1 MMMTMSRKTFDRRAI
16 LKATGGAAPI
26 GLLAGCSGNGGD
38 NGGDGTETDDS
49 GGGDTTTTTTSGGSG
64 DSDAINIG
72 SVQPLSGGFTPW
84 GQAHSA
90 GLAFAVQEI
99 NADGGVLGGRNL
111 NIVEANSESDPAEA
125 SSIFERFAEQN
136 DIVAATGPVSS
147 DVGIRTSRTA
157 QELGIPMI
165 MHMAGSDETITPETL
180 HSFRLGLLPAATTM
194 QAQAQF
200 VDDAGYQSVGAI
212 VGDYAWGQSVKTGIE
227 ENFGIDVNVQ
237 VAPVGASDFSSY
249 IRRIP
254 QDVEMVVATGHPPGS
269 LTITQ
274 QLYELG
280 YEPEIIT
287 GPGLP
292 PAVIR
297 SALGENASR
306 GFTHLHMSDV
316 YTDEYAE
323 VAQRFGEEV
332 GSQFD
337 THTSYGYVTG
347 KMIAQAIEDAGE
359 ANPEAITEAIRA
371 IEFDTLFPEPIQ
383 YSEYGE
389 LKNQV
394 QLYSTF
400 SLDAPSYYPD
410 GNYSLQESFR
420 TDPLPALPPEA

>member
-16 LKATGGAAPI
+16 LKATGGAATI
-26 GLLAGCSGNGGD
+26 GLLAGCSSNGGD

>member
-16 LKATGGAAPI
+16 LKATGGAATI
-26 GLLAGCSGNGGD
+26 GLLAGCSSNGGD

-249 IRRIP
+249 IRRMP

>member
-1 MMMTMSRKTFDRRAI
+1 MTQKALDRRKL
-16 LKATGGAAPI
+16 LKATGAAATV
-26 GLLAGCSGNGGD
+26 GLLAGCSSGGNGDGGD
-38 NGGDGTETDDS
+38 SGGDSGGDGGDSGNEDTETS
-49 GGGDTTTTTTSGGSG
+49 GGGDSEG
-64 DSDAINIG
+64 DINIG
-72 SVQPLSGGFTPW
+72 SVQPLSGGFAPW

-90 GLAFAVQEI
+90 GLAFAIDEI
-99 NADGGVLGGRNL
+99 NADGGVLDGQNL

-157 QELGIPMI
+157 QELGIPMV
-165 MHMAGSDETITPETL
+165 MHMAGSDETITEETL

-200 VDDAGYQSVGAI
+200 VADAGYQNVAAI
-212 VGDYAWGQSVKTGIE
+212 VGDYAWGQSVRTAIQD
-227 ENFGIDVNVQ
+227 NFDVNVDIQ

-249 IRRIP
+249 IRQIS
-254 QDVEMVVATGHPPGS
+254 QDVEMVIATGHPPGS
-269 LTITQ
+269 LTIAQ

-280 YEPEIIT
+280 YEPDVIS

-292 PAVIR
+292 PAVIS
-297 SALGENASR
+297 SALGENVDR
-306 GFTHLHMSDV
+306 GFTHIHMSDV
-316 YTDEYAE
+316 YTEEYAE

-332 GSQFD
+332 GEQFD

-347 KMIAQAIEDAGE
+347 KMIAQAIENAGE
-359 ANPEAITEAIRA
+359 ADPEAITEAIRS

-394 QLYSTF
+394 QLYS
-400 SLDAPSYYPD
+400 SLTTEAPSYYSE
-410 GNYSLQESFR
+410 GSYSLQEEFR
-420 TDPLPALPPEA
+420 TEPLPALPPEE

>member
-1 MMMTMSRKTFDRRAI
+1 MMTMSRKTFDRRAV
-16 LKATGGAAPI
+16 LKATGGAATI
-26 GLLAGCSGNGGD
+26 GLLAGCSSNGGD
-38 NGGDGTETDDS
+38 NGGGGTETDDS
-49 GGGDTTTTTTSGGSG
+49 GGGDTTTTTSGGSG

-72 SVQPLSGGFTPW
+72 SVQPLSGGFAPW

-125 SSIFERFAEQN
+125 SSIFDRFAEQN

-157 QELGIPMI
+157 QELGVPMI

-249 IRRIP
+249 IRRMP

-359 ANPEAITEAIRA
+359 ANPEAVTEAIRA

>member
-1 MMMTMSRKTFDRRAI
+1 MMTMSRKTFDRRAI
-16 LKATGGAAPI
+16 LKATGGAATI
-26 GLLAGCSGNGGD
+26 GLLAGCSSNGGD

-249 IRRIP
+249 IRRMP

>member
-1 MMMTMSRKTFDRRAI
+1 MMTMSRKTFDRRAI
-16 LKATGGAAPI
+16 LKATGGAATI
-26 GLLAGCSGNGGD
+26 GLLAGCSSNGGD
-38 NGGDGTETDDS
+38 NGGGGTETDDS
-49 GGGDTTTTTTSGGSG
+49 GGGDTTTTTSGGSG

-227 ENFGIDVNVQ
+227 ENFGVDVNVQ

-249 IRRIP
+249 IRRMP

-359 ANPEAITEAIRA
+359 ADPEAVTEAIRA

>member
-1 MMMTMSRKTFDRRAI
+1 MSRKTFDRRSI
-16 LKATGGAAPI
+16 LKATGGAATI

-38 NGGDGTETDDS
+38 
-49 GGGDTTTTTTSGGSG
+49 GGDTATETSGDGGDTATETGGGGGSG
-64 DSDAINIG
+64 DAINIG

-99 NADGGVLGGRNL
+99 NADGGVLGGRQL

-125 SSIFERFAEQN
+125 SAIFERFAEQN

-157 QELGIPMI
+157 QELGIPML
-165 MHMAGSDETITPETL
+165 MHMAGSDETITEETL
-180 HSFRLGLLPAATTM
+180 HSFRVGLLPAATTM
-194 QAQAQF
+194 QAQAQL
-200 VDDAGYQSVGAI
+200 VNDAGYQSVGAI

-227 ENFGIDVNVQ
+227 ENFDVDIDVQ

-249 IRRIP
+249 IRRMS

-280 YEPEIIT
+280 YEPEVIT

-306 GFTHLHMSDV
+306 GFTHIHMSDV

-323 VAQRFGEEV
+323 VAQRFGEQE

-347 KMIAQAIEDAGE
+347 KLIAQAIENAGE
-359 ANPEAITEAIRA
+359 ADPEAITEAIRS

-389 LKNQV
+389 LKNQR

-410 GNYSLQESFR
+410 GNYSLEEVFR
-420 TDPLPALPPEA
+420 TDTLPALPPEV

>member
-1 MMMTMSRKTFDRRAI
+1 MSRKTFDRRAI
-16 LKATGGAAPI
+16 LKATGGAATI
-26 GLLAGCSGNGGD
+26 GLLAGCSSNGGD

-249 IRRIP
+249 IRRMP

>member
-16 LKATGGAAPI
+16 LKATGGAATL
-26 GLLAGCSGNGGD
+26 GLLAGCSSNGGD
-38 NGGDGTETDDS
+38 NGDGGTETDSSD
-49 GGGDTTTTTTSGGSG
+49 GGGTTTTTSGGSG

-72 SVQPLSGGFTPW
+72 SVQPLSGGFAPW

-125 SSIFERFAEQN
+125 SSIFDRFAEQN

-200 VDDAGYQSVGAI
+200 VSDAGYQSVGAI

-227 ENFGIDVNVQ
+227 ENFDIDVNVQ

-249 IRRIP
+249 IRRMP

-306 GFTHLHMSDV
+306 GFTHIHMSDV

-359 ANPEAITEAIRA
+359 ANPEAVTEAIRA